1 MPGPAPAAGM
11 SPAAVTAGPAGDGAG
26 PASGRIRLSGTG
38 ERADLPATADP
49 VRRWLAEGA
58 DSATG
63 EALLA
68 ARRDRLRT
76 LITSDPQAAI
86 AERLTWQERQAVP
99 PALRHLLEE
108 PVADRAALRSL
119 ARLGEDG
126 RTAVVPVADMADG
139 RTLRHH
145 TWGRRSGMQSKGQVA
160 VWGIAIDGDAALSD
174 RPSRP
179 LDPGEPVDGLEA
191 KIGTCPVS
199 ALPVDPDPA
208 AAVITGKT
216 VLYLCSAG
224 HIRPADEVLAA
235 EEGLAPEIPIA
246 SSWTTGT
253 KTLLWTVAK
262 FSDQTTNIPSESGGQ
277 SCVNGMN
284 SWFQTV
290 SYGKFQG
297 FTGTYLTVT
306 LPKTAAEYGSDDG
319 LVLTD
324 AKAAAKNLGFDSVN
338 YDHFVVRYD
347 GGPGGFSGQA
357 YVGSPGTWMKTDS
370 VGVGAHELGH
380 NLGLWHAN
388 YWNATGDTVAGSGS
402 NNEYGN
408 DFDTMGAAN
417 AGEKHFNAGSKRQLD
432 WLTDSTIHSVSTS
445 GTYRIY
451 PLDHPSELGSAQRQA
466 LKVNVPWK
474 LGSYST
480 NVSYW
485 VEYRRL
491 FTSNRWLSNGVTV
504 KANGVTNFDGGDQ
517 LLDTT
522 PGSSDGKNDAAV
534 VFGRTYSDTTNGI
547 HITPLGFAGT
557 TPESID
563 VRVEIGAFASNQ
575 GPSIASLT
583 GPSTLAV
590 STAAT
595 FSVTATD
602 PDGDALAY
610 FWQFGDNLLG
620 TNAAAVSKS
629 WSSAGNYPVRVVVSD
644 RKGRVASRTL
654 VVTVGSPTTFTIT
667 GTVLDDVGQPVEG
680 VRIHNGQTGGN
691 YRGGFSDSD
700 GSYVISNI
708 AAGSATLSA
717 LKPGYGSV
725 TPVFTNP
732 VTVGPSATG
741 RNFTAVPLP
750 RVSVTAVD
758 AVAAEGASDTG
769 TFRVTRTGP
778 TGSSLAVTV
787 AITGTAVS
795 GTDYSLSPATTTTVT
810 IPAGSASRDVVL
822 TATADATTEGDEQA
836 IMTLVG
842 ASGYILSAPTQ
853 ATVVIDGV
861 DGPANDAFAARSPLT
876 GITATASGGNQ
887 FATLETGEPVHWSSG
902 NTASVWWTWTAPSAG
917 TCTITLAGSSF
928 DTVLAVYTGSVLS
941 YLTQIGKD
949 DDSAGSAA
957 SRLSFTASAGVTYQ
971 IAVASFSTTTGTI
984 NLSLSHAGSG
994 GNSAPVI
1001 TGGPVASPGQMVLP

>member
-1 MPGPAPAAGM
+1 
-11 SPAAVTAGPAGDGAG
+11 
-26 PASGRIRLSGTG
+26 
-38 ERADLPATADP
+38 
-49 VRRWLAEGA
+49 
-58 DSATG
+58 
-63 EALLA
+63 
-68 ARRDRLRT
+68 
-76 LITSDPQAAI
+76 
-86 AERLTWQERQAVP
+86 
-99 PALRHLLEE
+99 
-108 PVADRAALRSL
+108 
-119 ARLGEDG
+119 
-126 RTAVVPVADMADG
+126 
-139 RTLRHH
+139 
-145 TWGRRSGMQSKGQVA
+145 
-160 VWGIAIDGDAALSD
+160 
-174 RPSRP
+174 
-179 LDPGEPVDGLEA
+179 VDGLEA

-208 AAVITGKT
+208 AAVLAGKT

-224 HIRPADEVLAA
+224 HIRPADDLLAA
-235 EEGLAPEIPIA
+235 QEGLAPEIPVA
-246 SSWTTGT
+246 SPWTTGT

-262 FSDQTTNIPSESGGQ
+262 FSDQTTNIPSESDGQ

-297 FTGTYLTVT
+297 FTGTYLTLT
-306 LPKTAAEYGSDDG
+306 LPKTTAEYGSDDG

-324 AKAAAKNLGFDSVN
+324 AKAAAKNAGFDPAD
-338 YDHFVVRYD
+338 YDHFVVRYN

-388 YWNATGDTVAGSGS
+388 YWNATGDSVAGPGS

-408 DFDTMGAAN
+408 SFDTMGAAN
-417 AGEKHFNAGSKRQLD
+417 AGNNHFNSGSKRLLD
-432 WLTDSTIHSVSTS
+432 WLTDSTIHTASTS

-451 PLDHPSELGSAQRQA
+451 PLDHASELGSAQRQA
-466 LKVNVPWK
+466 LKVNLPWK
-474 LGSYST
+474 LGDYGT
-480 NVSYW
+480 NVNYW

-491 FTSNRWLSNGVTV
+491 FASNRWLSNGVTV

-534 VFGRTYSDTTNGI
+534 VFGRTYSDATNGI

-563 VRVEIGAFASNQ
+563 VQVEIGAFPANQ
-575 GPSIASLT
+575 APAIASLA
-583 GPSTLAV
+583 GPTTLAV
-590 STAAT
+590 ATAAT
-595 FSVTATD
+595 FSVAASD
-602 PDGDALAY
+602 PDGDTLAY
-610 FWQFGDNLLG
+610 YWQFGDNLLG
-620 TNAAAVSKS
+620 TNTPAVAKS
-629 WSSAGNYPVRVVVSD
+629 WSSAGYYPVRVVVSD

-667 GTVLDDVGQPVEG
+667 GTVRDDQGQPVQG
-680 VRIHNGQTGGN
+680 VRIHNGQGGGS

-700 GSYVISNI
+700 GTYVITNI

-725 TPVFTNP
+725 APGFTNP

-741 RNFTAVPLP
+741 RDFTAVPLP
-750 RVSVTAVD
+750 QVSVTAVD
-758 AVAAEGASDTG
+758 ALAAEGASDTG
-769 TFRVTRTGP
+769 RFRITRTGP

-787 AITGTAVS
+787 AITGSAVS
-795 GTDYSLSPATTTTVT
+795 GTDYTLAPATTTTVT
-810 IPAGSASRDVVL
+810 IPAGSASQDVVL
-822 TATADATTEGDEQA
+822 TATVDAVTEGDEPA

-842 ASGYILSAPTQ
+842 ASGYVLAAPTQ

-861 DGPANDAFAARSPLT
+861 DGPANDAFAARTTLSGT
-876 GITATASGGNQ
+876 SVSITAGNQ
-887 FATLETGEPVHWSSG
+887 FATQEAGEPVHWSSN

-917 TCTITLAGSSF
+917 SCTITLAGSSF
-928 DTVLAVYTGSVLS
+928 DTVLAVYTGSAVAS
-941 YLTQIGKD
+941 LTQVAKD

-957 SRLSFTASAGVTYQ
+957 SRLTFIAAAGVPYQ
-971 IAVASFSTTTGTI
+971 IAVGSYSSVTGTI
-984 NLSLSHAGSG
+984 KLALTHVGSG

-1001 TGGPVASPGQMVLP
+1001 VGGPTALPGQVVVP